1 VAARIVVICYGAW
14 MSALTV
20 AYFTLP
26 EAAELYLWTAIGLS
40 GVLAVVVGAW
50 RNAPRRRG
58 PWLFIAAALL
68 CLAAGDLVGDVY
80 HHVLRREIAY
90 PSAADAFYLLMYPMV
105 AVGLVGLH
113 RLGVVRRDAASVLD
127 PLILTV
133 GVGLLSWL
141 FLISPYLT
149 DPDLST
155 LEKATSAAYPLLDL
169 LLLATGV
176 RLIAAVRRTPAVW
189 LLAAGGV
196 AMLGADLVYGVV
208 QLWGSWEVGGPVDAG
223 WIALHGL
230 WGAAALHPSMR
241 ELTEPRVLRR
251 ADEGARWT
259 LAWALASLIAPAVLF
274 VKATSGT
281 VEDAG
286 VIAAANGVLALLVL
300 ARLSAAAHVHRSA
313 LARER
318 ALREAGAGLLSAT
331 DVDSLTTVVRDAVGR
346 FLPPGTPHR
355 VVLTTDSAHVT
366 AAGAGPTRGGRVAD
380 GLVMVYTR
388 QLDRRLA
395 HDLGNF
401 EVTLHCPLR
410 VDEGDPAG
418 LGTLYIAADDTRL
431 LALQE
436 AAQVLATEVAMAL
449 DRILLSQ
456 EIDRR
461 NSEAYF
467 RTLVLNTADVI
478 LILDDDDR
486 IGYASPSASTL
497 FIGANL
503 TGVSLVDLVEPDS
516 APEVG
521 RRVDAVRAGYRD
533 RHERDWR
540 VRRPGG
546 RAALAEVSCR
556 DLRGEPTV
564 RGLVV
569 TLRDVTESR
578 RLERELYRRAT
589 FDSLTGLPNREVFL
603 NGAQLAVELAAA
615 AGVTVAVLIIG
626 LDEFSVVN
634 NTMGHPA
641 GDELLLAVGQRLAA
655 VMRTFADDDP
665 AWPGGTVARL
675 GGDEFAALAR
685 DAAGPVEVEQIAER
699 LRNSFAEPFVLS
711 RGAVV
716 VTASMGVATTSAA
729 ADAQELLHQ
738 ADLAMYVAK
747 NAGPGGWVRYN
758 AALHTSVVERL
769 KLRSELDQAI
779 MDGDFDLVYQP
790 ITDLLTGWTVGLEAL
805 VRWNH
810 PTRGVL
816 NPRQFIDLAE
826 ESGLIVPLGEW
837 ILRKAIRAAS
847 HWRQSGHDGPYV
859 SVNVST
865 RQLRVPG
872 FVDLVRRELVAADL
886 PPESLLVEITESLLL
901 HEDDNVEAE
910 LSNLRKE
917 GIHIAIDDFG
927 TGFSALSYLR
937 RLQADVLKLDKS
949 FIDTISTSPDQ
960 YAVVNA
966 IIQLAQT
973 LRLKVIAEGI
983 ETRVDHD
990 LLVAMGCGYA
1000 QGYLIARPMS
1010 YDDALTW
1017 VARTTGVVGGDRSAA
1032 A

>member
-1 VAARIVVICYGAW
+1 MA
-14 MSALTV
+14 ALTA
-20 AYFTLP
+20 AYFTV
-26 EAAELYLWTAIGLS
+26 AETQLYVWTAIGLS
-40 GVLAVVVGAW
+40 GAAAVAIGAW
-50 RNAPRRRG
+50 RNRPRRRG
-58 PWLFIAAALL
+58 PWLLIAAALL
-68 CLAAGDLVGDVY
+68 ALAAGDLVGDVY
-80 HHVLRREIAY
+80 HYVLGRDMPF
-90 PSAADAFYLLMYPMV
+90 PSEADILYLLMYVLV
-105 AVGLVGLH
+105 AAGLVGLH
-113 RLGVVRRDAASVLD
+113 RLGVVRRDAASLLD

-141 FLISPYLT
+141 FLISPYLAN
-149 DPDLST
+149 PELST
-155 LEKATSAAYPLLDL
+155 LEKATSAAYPMLDL
-169 LLLATGV
+169 LLLATGI
-176 RLIAAVRRTPAVW
+176 RLITAVRPTPAVW
-189 LLAAGGV
+189 LLGAGGV
-196 AMLGADLVYGVV
+196 IMLAADVVYGTV
-208 QLWGSWEVGGPVDAG
+208 QLWGDWEVGGPIDAG
-223 WIALHGL
+223 WIALHAL

-241 ELTEPRVLRR
+241 ELTEPRIVPN
-251 ADEGARWT
+251 AAEGVRWT
-259 LAWALASLIAPAVLF
+259 LAWALASLIAPTVLF
-274 VKATSGT
+274 VEAARGPVT
-281 VEDAG
+281 DAA
-286 VIAAANGVLALLVL
+286 VIATANGVLALLVL
-300 ARLSAAAHVHRSA
+300 ARLSAAVRVHRRA
-313 LARER
+313 VARER
-318 ALREAGAGLLSAT
+318 ALREAGAALLGTT
-331 DVDSLTTVVRDAVGR
+331 DVEGLTAVVRDAVAR
-346 FLPPGTPHR
+346 LLPAGTPHR
-355 VVLTTDSAHVT
+355 VVLAT
-366 AAGAGPTRGGRVAD
+366 ADDLDPRTGADGPAGPDGDRMVMLYTNQLGRS
-380 GLVMVYTR
+380 
-388 QLDRRLA
+388 LA

-401 EVTLHCPLR
+401 EVTLRCPLR
-410 VDEGDPAG
+410 VDEADASG
-418 LGTLYIAADDTRL
+418 LGTIYIAADDTRL
-431 LALQE
+431 VALQE
-436 AAQVLATEVAMAL
+436 AAQVLAAAVAMAL

-478 LILDDDDR
+478 LIVDDDDR
-486 IGYASPSASTL
+486 VRYASPSASTL

-503 TGVSLVDLVEPDS
+503 TGAPLADLVEPDS
-516 APEVG
+516 AAEVR

-546 RAALAEVSCR
+546 RWALAEVSCR

-569 TLRDVTESR
+569 TLRNVTESR
-578 RLERELYRRAT
+578 RLEQELYRRAT

-603 NGAQLAVELAAA
+603 TGAQEAVDRAATSGA
-615 AGVTVAVLIIG
+615 TVAVFIVG

-655 VMRTFADDDP
+655 VLRAFDAIDTDP
-665 AWPGGTVARL
+665 ALANGTVARL
-675 GGDEFAALAR
+675 GGDEFAALVR
-685 DAAGPVEVEQIAER
+685 DAAGPAEVEQIAER
-699 LRNSFAEPFVLS
+699 LRGAFAEPFALA

-716 VTASMGVATTSAA
+716 VTASLGVATTDAA
-729 ADAQELLHQ
+729 TDAQELLRQ

-747 NAGPGGWVRYN
+747 DSGPGGWVRYN
-758 AALHTSVVERL
+758 ATLHTAVVERL

-779 MDGDFDLVYQP
+779 MDGDFMLDYQP
-790 ITDLLTGWTVGLEAL
+790 ITDLLTGRTVGFEAL

-837 ILRKAIRAAS
+837 ILRRAIRAAS
-847 HWRQSGHDGPYV
+847 RWRQAGPDSPYV

-872 FVDLVRRELVAADL
+872 FVDLVRRELAAADL
-886 PPESLLVEITESLLL
+886 PGEALLVEITESLLL

-917 GIHIAIDDFG
+917 GVHIAIDDFG

-937 RLQADVLKLDKS
+937 RLPADVLKLDKS

-966 IIQLAQT
+966 IIGLAQT

-1010 YDDALTW
+1010 FDAALAW
-1017 VARTTGVVGGDRSAA
+1017 LGQTTGVAGGGRTAA
-1032 A
+1032 